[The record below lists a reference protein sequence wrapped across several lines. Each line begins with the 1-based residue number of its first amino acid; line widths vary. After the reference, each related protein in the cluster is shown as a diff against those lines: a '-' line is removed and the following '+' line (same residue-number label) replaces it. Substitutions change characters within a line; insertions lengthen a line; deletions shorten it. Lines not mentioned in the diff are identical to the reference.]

1 MWSPMSHFSRKLQVV
16 AAGVSD
22 EKKQQGARSLE
33 KLMLKLDMRAE
44 WPNNRNM
51 PQSLIKG

>member
-1 MWSPMSHFSRKLQVV
+1 MAHFSSQLQVV
-16 AAGVSD
+16 AAGVSE

-44 WPNNRNM
+44 WPNKRNM
-51 PQSLIKG
+51 PPNHDKEG